1 MARRFLGFLF
11 LFLMVMALV
20 QCARRGRPSG
30 GPKDITPPQL
40 VSADPPNKTLNF
52 KSEKIRLY
60 FDEYIKLTDVQK
72 QLIISPPL
80 KNLPEITPQGGASKV
95 IEIVL
100 KDTLLENTTY
110 TINFGQSIED
120 NNEGNP
126 NSFLTYVFSTGDYLD
141 SLSITGVVLD
151 ALNREPEEF
160 VSVML
165 YEKDSSYTDSTIYK
179 QPPLYVTNTLDS
191 TNVFTLNNLKA
202 GEFALFALKDE
213 GKNYKFDQN
222 VDKIGFLGYS
232 ITLPTDSIFALS
244 LFREI
249 PDYNAVLPK
258 YAAKNKIIFGYTGQ
272 GDNMEIELINS
283 LPDSVRT
290 IISKEPEKDSL
301 NYWITN
307 FEADSLV
314 FKVVNKREK
323 VIDTF
328 MVKPRKLPMDTLV
341 LRANTNKTIS
351 PENMFWV
358 SGNTPI
364 IKVDTSKITLVN
376 KDTVAVAFDV
386 KLDSILNRL
395 NFDVIPPNEDMYQLT
410 LLPKAVTDFFG
421 DTNDTIS
428 YRLSP
433 ANPEEFGVL
442 RLILTGAV
450 TYPTVVQILSE
461 KGDDVV
467 REQSASDPQTFEFKN
482 LEPGK
487 YLVRVIGDTNGNKKW
502 DTGSFLK
509 KKFPEDVSYTPN
521 LIEIRA
527 FGEQNYEFEIIK

>member
-1 MARRFLGFLF
+1 MARRFLGVLF

-30 GPKDITPPQL
+30 GPKDITPPKL
-40 VSADPPNKTLNF
+40 VSADPPNKTTNF
-52 KSEKIRLY
+52 KSQKIRLY
-60 FDEYIKLTDVQK
+60 FNEYIKLKDVQK

-80 KNLPEITPQGGASKV
+80 KNLPEITPQGGASKY
-95 IEIVL
+95 IEIIL
-100 KDTLLENTTY
+100 KDTLKENTTY

-141 SLSITGVVLD
+141 SLSVTGVILD
-151 ALNREPEEF
+151 ALNKEPEEF

-191 TNVFTLNNLKA
+191 TNIFTLNNLKA
-202 GEFALFALKDE
+202 GEYALFALKDDS
-213 GKNYKFDQN
+213 KNYKFDQN
-222 VDKIGFLGYS
+222 VDKIGFLGYT

-244 LFREI
+244 LFKEV

-258 YAAKNKIIFGYTGQ
+258 YAAKNKIIFGYTGD
-272 GDNMEIELINS
+272 GKDMRIERITP

-301 NYWITN
+301 NYWMTN

-341 LRANTNKTIS
+341 LKANSNKTIS
-351 PENMFWV
+351 AENLFWV

-376 KDTVAVAFDV
+376 KDTVPVAIDV

-395 NFDVIPPNEDMYQLT
+395 NFDIIPPKEDMYQLT
-410 LLPKAVTDFFG
+410 FLPEAVTDFFG

-442 RLILTGAV
+442 RLNLTGAV

-467 REQSASDPQTFEFKN
+467 REQFASDPQTFEFKN

-527 FGEQNYEFEIIK
+527 YGEENYTFEIIK

>member
-1 MARRFLGFLF
+1 
-11 LFLMVMALV
+11 MALV

-30 GPKDITPPQL
+30 GPKDITPPKL
-40 VSADPPNKTLNF
+40 LSAEPPNKTINF
-52 KSEKIRLY
+52 KSKKIKLY
-60 FDEYIKLTDVQK
+60 FDEYIKLKDVQK

-80 KNLPEITPQGGASKV
+80 KNIPEITPQGGASKY
-95 IEIVL
+95 IEITL
-100 KDTLLENTTY
+100 KDTLKENTTY

-151 ALNREPEEF
+151 ALNKEPEEYI
-160 VSVML
+160 SVML
-165 YEKDSSYTDSTIYK
+165 YEKDSMYTDSTIYK

-191 TNVFTLNNLKA
+191 TNIFTLNNLKA
-202 GEFALFALKDE
+202 GEFALFALKDDN
-213 GKNYKFDQN
+213 KNYKFDQN
-222 VDKIGFLGYS
+222 VDKIGFLGYT

-244 LFREI
+244 LFKEI

-272 GDNMEIELINS
+272 GDDMEIERITP

-301 NYWITN
+301 NYWITR
-307 FEADSLV
+307 FEADSLI
-314 FKVVNKREK
+314 FKVLNKREK
-323 VIDTF
+323 VVDTF
-328 MVKPRKLPMDTLV
+328 IVKPRKLAMDTLV
-341 LRANTNKTIS
+341 LKSNSNKTIS
-351 PENMFWV
+351 EENMFWV

-364 IKVDTSKITLVN
+364 LKVDESKMTLVN
-376 KDTVAVAFDV
+376 KDTVAVDLNV
-386 KLDSILNRL
+386 KFDSILNRL
-395 NFDVIPPNEDMYQLT
+395 NFNVIPPNEDTYQLT
-410 LLPKAVTDFFG
+410 LLPEAVTDFFG
-421 DTNDTIS
+421 DTNDTIT

-433 ANPEEFGVL
+433 ANPEELGLL
-442 RLILTGAV
+442 RLDLKGAV
-450 TYPTVVQILSE
+450 TYPIVVQVLSE
-461 KGDDVV
+461 NGDKVI
-467 REQSASDPQTFEFKN
+467 REQFATSPQTFEFKN
-482 LEPGK
+482 LEPKK

-527 FGEQNYEFEIIK
+527 YGEENYEFEIIK